1 MSSPTTELPRSPMTA
16 ETRIKISQ
24 LRAFVTVAQHGNF
37 SEAAL
42 EMGLSQSTVSYAIA
56 ALEDELGVVLL
67 NRGRHGAT
75 LTPCGEAILPEAHQM
90 MKLLDSIQQKAN
102 RHRGLQGGE
111 VRIATPRSVAT
122 HLLPRVIAQFRER
135 FPEVSVAIGEH
146 TYYTTV
152 NQAIREGQADI
163 GFTLLPVEDGLE
175 TQTVFQDEFVVL
187 LPPNTLHPDE
197 PLTWDRVGQLSLIMT
212 PVAPPHRHARTIMEH
227 IARFGQKPAIAYEVQ
242 QDSTVISMVHQGLG
256 ASVMARL
263 AAEPIPADIQ
273 VRSLPEPLSRA
284 IAIIT
289 AEDALLSQATFAF
302 LDQLRVALP
311 TWQASPIQT
320 LSPPDIGSA

>member
-1 MSSPTTELPRSPMTA
+1 MS

-24 LRAFVTVAQHGNF
+24 LRAFITVAQHGNF

-42 EMGLSQSTVSYAIA
+42 ELGLSQSTVSYAIA
-56 ALEDELGVVLL
+56 ALEEELGVVLL
-67 NRGRHGAT
+67 NRGRHGAA
-75 LTPCGEAILPEAHQM
+75 LTPCGQEILPEAQQM
-90 MKLLDSIQQKAN
+90 MRLLETIQHKAN
-102 RHRGLQGGE
+102 RNRGLQGGE

-122 HLLPRVIAQFRER
+122 HLLPKVIAQFRDR
-135 FPEVSVAIGEH
+135 FPEVSISIAEH
-146 TYYTTV
+146 SYYTTV
-152 NQAIREGQADI
+152 NQAVREGQADI
-163 GFTLLPVEDGLE
+163 GFTLLPIEDGLE

-187 LPPNTLHPDE
+187 LPPNTLKDDE
-197 PLTWDRVGQLSLIMT
+197 ELTWQRLGQMSLIMT
-212 PVAPPHRHARTIMEH
+212 PVAPPHRHARTVMEH
-227 IARFGQKPAIAYEVQ
+227 IFRFGQKPTIAYEVQ

-263 AAEPIPADIQ
+263 AAEPIPSDIQ

-284 IAIIT
+284 IAIVT
-289 AEDALLSQATFAF
+289 AEDALLSQGTFAF

-320 LSPPDIGSA
+320 LSHS

>member
-1 MSSPTTELPRSPMTA
+1 MTTEP
-16 ETRIKISQ
+16 RIKISQ

-56 ALEDELGVVLL
+56 ALEEELGVVLL

-75 LTPCGEAILPEAHQM
+75 LTPCGEEILPEAHQM
-90 MKLLDSIQQKAN
+90 MKLLDTIQHKAN
-102 RHRGLQGGE
+102 HHRGLQGGE

-122 HLLPRVIAQFRER
+122 HLLPRAIAQFRER
-135 FPEVSVAIGEH
+135 FPDVPVAITEH
-146 TYYTTV
+146 IYYTTV
-152 NQAIREGQADI
+152 NQAVREGQADI
-163 GFTLLPVEDGLE
+163 GFTLLPVDDGLE
-175 TQTVFQDEFVVL
+175 TQTVFEDEFVIL
-187 LPPNTLHPDE
+187 LPPDSLQADE
-197 PLTWDRVGQLSLIMT
+197 SLTWERVGQLSLIMT
-212 PVAPPHRHARTIMEH
+212 PAAPPHRHARTILEH
-227 IARFGQKPAIAYEVQ
+227 IARFGQRPTVAYEVQ

-289 AEDALLSQATFAF
+289 AENALLSQATFAF
-302 LDQLRVALP
+302 LDQLRITLP
-311 TWQASPIQT
+311 TWQASPVQT
-320 LSPPDIGSA
+320 LAHS